1 MESSILHI
9 LMMSMCFVQEIGVSE
24 DVIPDLAKVLTIS
37 IILRCVEFSYRA
49 NRTNYL
55 SFVLD
60 S

>member
-1 MESSILHI
+1 
-9 LMMSMCFVQEIGVSE
+9 MCFVQEIGVSE